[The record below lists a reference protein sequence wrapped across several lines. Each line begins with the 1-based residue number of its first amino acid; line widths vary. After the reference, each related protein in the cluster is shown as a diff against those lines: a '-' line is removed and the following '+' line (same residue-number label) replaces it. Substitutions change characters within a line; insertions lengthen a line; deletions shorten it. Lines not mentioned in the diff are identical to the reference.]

1 MRHTGLLFAGAVC
14 LVIGIF
20 LQFGGGETELQAKA
34 VPSNEYD
41 DIFNAELEKNLDQN
55 HEMIMSA
62 LDAQAA
68 TLSRIEQGLDSV
80 SSQNE
85 VASTTEAD
93 IVEEVVAAKEP
104 ALTAPVRMSS
114 SRWTVNG
121 SWNPS
126 KRTLIEHLAEHG
138 VSADEGY
145 TVEEL
150 HVMHDNIHNGFPAT
164 GGNAI
169 TSSAAGGWGST
180 RTVTR
185 SYTSSRGGL
194 FGGRFFRNRS
204 YSSCAGGSCR

>member
-55 HEMIMSA
+55 HESIMSA
-62 LDAQAA
+62 LDAQSA
-68 TLSRIEQGLDSV
+68 TLARIEDEL
-80 SSQNE
+80 
-85 VASTTEAD
+85 TTEEAQQ
-93 IVEEVVAAKEP
+93 EVVSTLEP
-104 ALTAPVRMSS
+104 EPEPVLSAPVRMSTT
-114 SRWTVNG
+114 RWSVDG

-126 KRTLIEHLAEHG
+126 KDQLISHLEGHG
-138 VSADEGY
+138 VSVNEGY
-145 TVEEL
+145 TLEEL
-150 HVMHDNIHNGFPAT
+150 HIMHDNAHNGYPAM
-164 GGNAI
+164 GGTAV
-169 TSSAAGGWGST
+169 SSAGGWGRS

-185 SYTSSRGGL
+185 TYSSSRGGL
-194 FGGRFFRNRS
+194 FNGRLLRSRS